1 MTVASSL
8 AVAATTAFTVAL
20 DAAAQDQT
28 ILLGD
33 FVFDGWEVPEKI
45 TWGGAQR
52 VNVHK
57 MIGGERVIDSMG
69 PDNADISWSG
79 IFLSPDAS
87 LRADQLDQMRK
98 NGELLDLVFAGRYYS
113 VVISSFQADQRMLSY
128 VPYNITLAVQ
138 RDQSIATFPFVDDAI
153 AAVLGDVIA
162 ALSFVDASPLEM
174 IATFATMADIPPMLA
189 LPALVIG
196 TTATSGVQSALSS
209 SKNSIGSAAAEAT
222 AAIGNMATSSVAAG
236 NLSGATTVVTAVPA
250 MQSALTVSQTAAVA
264 AASGAYIG
272 RASATAGRV

>member
-98 NGELLDLVFAGRYYS
+98 NGELLDLVFAGRE
-113 VVISSFQADQRMLSY
+113 R
-128 VPYNITLAVQ
+128 
-138 RDQSIATFPFVDDAI
+138 PF
-153 AAVLGDVIA
+153 
-162 ALSFVDASPLEM
+162 S
-174 IATFATMADIPPMLA
+174 
-189 LPALVIG
+189 
-196 TTATSGVQSALSS
+196 ATSRSRPSRL
-209 SKNSIGSAAAEAT
+209 
-222 AAIGNMATSSVAAG
+222 
-236 NLSGATTVVTAVPA
+236 LTTRLRLFWG
-250 MQSALTVSQTAAVA
+250 M
-264 AASGAYIG
+264 
-272 RASATAGRV
+272 

>member
-196 TTATSGVQSALSS
+196 STATSGVQSALSS

>member
-1 MTVASSL
+1 
-8 AVAATTAFTVAL
+8 
-20 DAAAQDQT
+20 
-28 ILLGD
+28 
-33 FVFDGWEVPEKI
+33 
-45 TWGGAQR
+45 
-52 VNVHK
+52 
-57 MIGGERVIDSMG
+57 
-69 PDNADISWSG
+69 
-79 IFLSPDAS
+79 
-87 LRADQLDQMRK
+87 
-98 NGELLDLVFAGRYYS
+98 
-113 VVISSFQADQRMLSY
+113 
-128 VPYNITLAVQ
+128 
-138 RDQSIATFPFVDDAI
+138 
-153 AAVLGDVIA
+153 VIA

>member
-20 DAAAQDQT
+20 DAATPDQT
-28 ILLGD
+28 IILGD
-33 FVFDGWEVPEKI
+33 FVFDGWEIPEKI
-45 TWGGAQR
+45 SWGGAQR

-98 NGELLDLVFAGRYYS
+98 DGELLELVFAGRYYS
-113 VVISSFQADQRMLSY
+113 VVISSFTADQRMLSY

-138 RDQSIATFPFVDDAI
+138 RDQSIATYPYVDDAI
-153 AAVLGDVIA
+153 AAVLADTIA
-162 ALSFVDASPLEM
+162 ALSIVDTPPSQMA
-174 IATFATMADIPPMLA
+174 ATFIAMAGIPPMLA
-189 LPALVIG
+189 LPALVAQ
-196 TTATSGVQSALSS
+196 TTATAVVSTALTATQTG
-209 SKNSIGSAAAEAT
+209 IGSAAAEASI
-222 AAIGNMATSSVAAG
+222 AIGTMAAASVLVG
-236 NLSGATTVVTAVPA
+236 NLAGATTVVTAVPA
-250 MQSALTVSQTAAVA
+250 MQTALAVTETAAVA
-264 AASGAYIG
+264 AASGALIG
-272 RASATAGRV
+272 RALATTTRV

>member
-1 MTVASSL
+1 MTVASNL

-196 TTATSGVQSALSS
+196 STATSGVQSALSS
-209 SKNSIGSAAAEAT
+209 SQNSIGSAAAEAT